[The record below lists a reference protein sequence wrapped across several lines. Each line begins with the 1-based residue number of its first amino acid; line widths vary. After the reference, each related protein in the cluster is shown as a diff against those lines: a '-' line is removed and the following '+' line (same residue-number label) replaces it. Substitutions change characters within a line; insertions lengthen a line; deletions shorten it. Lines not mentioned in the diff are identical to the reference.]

1 MGKKLDHV
9 GIVVENLNESIPIY
23 ESLLGVRPVSIKDV
37 PTQKVRAAFFEAG
50 NGVEVELIKPTDPE
64 SGVARYLKK
73 HGPGVHHICFE
84 VEDVDEEL
92 ESMAAQGIQPID
104 QVGKVDITGKIGF
117 IHPKSTRGVLI
128 EFAQYQKPRERDYR

>member
-1 MGKKLDHV
+1 MVKKLDHV

-23 ESLLGVRPVSIKDV
+23 ESLLGVRPVSVRDV

-50 NGVEVELIKPTDPE
+50 NGVEVELIEPTDPE

-84 VEDVDEEL
+84 VDNVDEEL

-104 QVGKVDITGKIGF
+104 RVGKVDITGKIGF
-117 IHPKSTRGVLI
+117 IHPKSTKGVLI
-128 EFAQYQKPRERDYR
+128 EFAQYKQPRERDYR